1 MKIAIMREVSPNI
14 ANCGITNISRIPID
28 PYEAKEQ
35 HNHYADILRDLRY
48 KIHMIEADDN
58 LPDSVFIED
67 TAVVLDELAII
78 TRPGAASRRAETDA
92 VVKALMIYKDLE
104 QINSTGTL
112 DGGDVLRVGRTL
124 YVGKSCRSSAVGISL
139 LREIVK
145 PYGYEV
151 ISVPVKGC
159 LHLKSAVTQVAE
171 NRLLINPSWVNPKYF
186 REIEYLAVDASEPY
200 GANALFLENAII
212 YPTAFPRTRKM
223 LINENINVISIDIS
237 ELAKAEGDITCCSLI
252 LNF

>member
-1 MKIAIMREVSPNI
+1 MDIAVMREVSLNI
-14 ANCGITNISRIPID
+14 IDCEINNITRIPID
-28 PYEAKEQ
+28 PFEAKKQ
-35 HNHYADILRDLRY
+35 HDHYADTLRDLGY
-48 KIHMIEADDN
+48 KIHMIKADDN

-92 VVKALMIYKDLE
+92 VANALIVYKNLE
-104 QINSTGTL
+104 HINSTGTL

-139 LREIVK
+139 LRDIVK

-151 ISVPVKGC
+151 ISVPVEGC

-171 NRLLINPSWVNPKYF
+171 NKLLLNPSWVNPEHF
-186 REIEYLAVDASEPY
+186 RDIVCLTVDPSESY
-200 GANALFLENAII
+200 GANALFIKDATV
-212 YPTAFPRTRKM
+212 YATAFPRTRRM
-223 LINENINVISIDIS
+223 LINQGLNVISIDMS
-237 ELAKAEGDITCCSLI
+237 ELAKAEGGITCCSII
-252 LNF
+252 LDF

>member
-1 MKIAIMREVSPNI
+1 MNIAIMREVSANI
-14 ANCGITNISRIPID
+14 SDCEITNITRIPID

-35 HNHYADILRDLRY
+35 HNHYADTLRDLGY

-67 TAVVLDELAII
+67 TAVVLDELAVI

-92 VVKALMIYKDLE
+92 VVKALITYKGLE
-104 QINSTGTL
+104 YINSTGTL

-139 LREIVK
+139 LREIVE

-151 ISVPVKGC
+151 ISVPVNGC
-159 LHLKSAVTQVAE
+159 IHLKSAVTQVAE
-171 NRLLINPSWVNPKYF
+171 NKLLINPSWVNPSYF
-186 REIEYLAVDASEPY
+186 KDIEYLTVDTSESY

-212 YPTAFPRTRKM
+212 YPTAFPRTREM
-223 LINENINVISIDIS
+223 LINEDINVISIDIS
-237 ELAKAEGDITCCSLI
+237 ELAKAEGGVTCCSLI
-252 LNF
+252 LDF